1 MKNKNYRLPAL
12 PKLPPAAK
20 STTKAP
26 PPRGAGVAKAAA
38 FSSKKITPV
47 SFGRP
52 PQSSTKSSQSGSQW
66 SNLLTQ
72 TTSSGLA
79 GAFSSAAGFGGGIG
93 SIISG
98 FASLF
103 GGGGK
108 SAPPALVEYQM
119 PASQQQLVTIG
130 SPTQAA
136 GNYAGPQPASPFEQT
151 SAHIVQAV
159 KQALLNSSSLN
170 DIIAEI

>member
-1 MKNKNYRLPAL
+1 MKNNNYRLPAL
-12 PKLPPAAK
+12 PKLPPAPK
-20 STTKAP
+20 STPKATAL
-26 PPRGAGVAKAAA
+26 RGTGVAKVAA
-38 FSSKKITPV
+38 FSSKQLTPV

-52 PQSSTKSSQSGSQW
+52 SQTTTKSSQSGNQW

-72 TTSSGLA
+72 STSGGLA
-79 GAFSSAAGFGGGIG
+79 GTFSSAAGFGGGIG
-93 SIISG
+93 SIIAG

-119 PASQQQLVTIG
+119 PTSQQQLVTIG
-130 SPTQAA
+130 SAIPAV
-136 GNYAGPQPASPFEQT
+136 GNYAGPQAAAPFEQQ

>member
-1 MKNKNYRLPAL
+1 
-12 PKLPPAAK
+12 
-20 STTKAP
+20 
-26 PPRGAGVAKAAA
+26 VAA

-52 PQSSTKSSQSGSQW
+52 SQASTSTNSSQSGSQW

-79 GAFSSAAGFGGGIG
+79 GTFTSAAGFGGGIG
-93 SIISG
+93 SIIAG

-130 SPTQAA
+130 GATPVV
-136 GNYAGPQPASPFEQT
+136 GNYAGPQAVAPFEQQ

-159 KQALLNSSSLN
+159 KQALLNSSTLN